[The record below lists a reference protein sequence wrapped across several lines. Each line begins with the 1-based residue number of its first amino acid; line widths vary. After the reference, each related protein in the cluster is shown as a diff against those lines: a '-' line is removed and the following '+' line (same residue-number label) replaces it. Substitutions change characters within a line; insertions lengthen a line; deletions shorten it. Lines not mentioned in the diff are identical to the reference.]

1 MPDADQ
7 TNATSG
13 RTARTRW
20 QLGALSV
27 GALAAAA
34 VLTGCSGGITGK
46 AIPALQPA
54 VAAPAQ
60 TATPATPSTNP
71 TRPKPAPPKPA
82 SVPGNSSG
90 KTFDAAI
97 GECVTLEGTPSNPT
111 INAAVCGSPA
121 SNFKVVDKVATHQE
135 CVADADIWYANTQ
148 NGKETSALCLDV
160 DWVVGGCVT
169 TAGDWPLRIAC
180 TPGNADIVRVV
191 QIIMGSDDSSKCTG
205 GRGGVY
211 SERKVVVCVE
221 SV

>member
-1 MPDADQ
+1 MSDADQ

-13 RTARTRW
+13 TVARTRW
-20 QLGALSV
+20 RLGVLSV

-54 VAAPAQ
+54 VAAPAHNASP
-60 TATPATPSTNP
+60 TTPSTNP

-82 SVPGNSSG
+82 SVPGNTSG

-97 GECVTLEGTPSNPT
+97 GDCVTLQGSPSAPQ
-111 INAAVCGSPA
+111 IDAAVCGSPA
-121 SNFKVVDKVATHQE
+121 SNFKVVAKAPTHRE
-135 CVADADIWYANTQ
+135 CIADADIWYANTM
-148 NGKETSALCLDV
+148 NGKETGALCLDV
-160 DWVVGGCVT
+160 DWGVGGCVS
-169 TAGDWPLRIAC
+169 TAGDWPTRIDC

-191 QIIMGSDDSSKCTG
+191 QIIKDSDDSSKCAG